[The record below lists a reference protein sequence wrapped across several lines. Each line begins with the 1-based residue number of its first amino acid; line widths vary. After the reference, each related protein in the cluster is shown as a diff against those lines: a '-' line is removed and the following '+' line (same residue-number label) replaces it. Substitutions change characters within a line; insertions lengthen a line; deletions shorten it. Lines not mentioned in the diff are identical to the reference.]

1 MVHVWWLTRF
11 GHTTLEKGAANQLE
25 AEFRRAASTWGV
37 GWVAGP
43 SRPLRAFSSLC
54 SSILKAPF
62 SSLCSSILKAPFSS
76 LRSSR
81 HRTFRLFVTQGERTV
96 TFSTADSDRAQ
107 PVCQHHHKSRHPTIH
122 SNFKSTRSCC
132 QISLLDS
139 SCSNFGMLF
148 PFKPLGVHIQ

>member
-132 QISLLDS
+132 QISLLD
-139 SCSNFGMLF
+139 FFVLEF
-148 PFKPLGVHIQ
+148 WHALPI